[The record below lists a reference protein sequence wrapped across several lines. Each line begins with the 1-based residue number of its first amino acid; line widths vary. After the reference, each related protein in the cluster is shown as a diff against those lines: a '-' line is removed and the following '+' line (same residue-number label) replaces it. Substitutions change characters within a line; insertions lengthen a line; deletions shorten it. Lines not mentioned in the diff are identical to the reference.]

1 LELQHGVTV
10 AVETERKQY
19 RISPA
24 QGVVD
29 PLPRDWRIAD
39 VGVAALRAAVALL
52 LLLHAAREF
61 FGVLLPGNVA
71 WLGAPGM
78 FTDRWIAA
86 STEVVGAVLLG
97 AGMFTRSATVTLAFF
112 VVLSYF
118 APARARGHWNFG
130 GAELVALYTS
140 VLLAIAFMGPG
151 VFSIDAWRARRKRP
165 KGSGP
170 RVSMSPWIKRQYRH
184 RELTR

>member
-1 LELQHGVTV
+1 M
-10 AVETERKQY
+10 AVQAERRQS

-39 VGVAALRAAVALL
+39 LGVAALRLAVALL
-52 LLLHAAREF
+52 LIVHAMREY
-61 FGVLLPGNVA
+61 FGVLLPGNTP
-71 WLGAPGM
+71 WLGAPLFM
-78 FTDRWIAA
+78 SDRWIAA
-86 STEVVGAVLLG
+86 GVELLG
-97 AGMFTRSATVTLAFF
+97 ATFLAAGMFTRSASLGLAL
-112 VVLSYF
+112 VVIVSYF
-118 APARARGHWNFG
+118 APERALGHWSFRG
-130 GAELVALYTS
+130 LEMVVLYAS
-140 VLLAIAFMGPG
+140 VLASLAFMGPG
-151 VFSIDAWRARRKRP
+151 LFSLDALRDSRKRP